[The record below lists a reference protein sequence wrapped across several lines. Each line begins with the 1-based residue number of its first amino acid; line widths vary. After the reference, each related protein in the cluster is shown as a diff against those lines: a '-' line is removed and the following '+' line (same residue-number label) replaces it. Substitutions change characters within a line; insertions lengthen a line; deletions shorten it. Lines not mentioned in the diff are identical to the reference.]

1 MTTLYPHQAQ
11 EIKNHGLDRYRGL
24 LWCPRS
30 GKSRA
35 AMGSALRMRE
45 AGMINQVVITS
56 PNGVHENWVV
66 QELLPFFPAN
76 QIWKWDTQ
84 RDVVGQAQRLQSL
97 PRDFSVLSIPAHLW
111 TMDRAQWFFN
121 HMRHRAAAT
130 LFIVDES
137 DDYSSPSAKRTRRVR
152 SMSKHCAAVRILT
165 GTPWHGSILNAWSQ
179 LEILSPGL
187 SGHKTYGDFS
197 RRYGVWQTKFGPHGS
212 WPSLVGYQN
221 VDEFMTTVREHCSII
236 TPVDIPDMPRTK
248 NRLINMDLS
257 PPITSAV
264 QDLLAK
270 VELENAGVLFGQI
283 QQAVGLCPD
292 RLDMTVRLSQRGRF
306 VVIWCRYRAEIESLS
321 SLLHEAHVWYGGTP
335 ETERVHIRET
345 LRGDSRIGNG
355 MVLIAQPQSCSRGL
369 DFSRAE
375 LMVFHSHTPS
385 VRMHDQALNRVTAI
399 GTGTTPV
406 YYICNSGIDAH
417 VIQRL
422 RLKTR
427 FSRLTLQD
435 IEELRDYSIVPTESR
450 LRMLWKKL
458 HKVDL
463 REL

>member
-1 MTTLYPHQAQ
+1 MTTLYPHQAR
-11 EIKNHGLDRYRGL
+11 EIDQFGLHRYRGL

-35 AMGSALRMRE
+35 AIGSALRMRE

-56 PNGVHENWVV
+56 PNGVHENWMV
-66 QELLPFFPAN
+66 QELLPFFSADRL
-76 QIWKWDTQ
+76 WKWDT
-84 RDVVGQAQRLQSL
+84 RADDADQANRLQAL
-97 PRDFSVLSIPAHLW
+97 PGDFSILAIPAHLW

-121 HMRHRAAAT
+121 RLRHRAAVT
-130 LFIVDES
+130 LLIVDES
-137 DDYSSPSAKRTRRVR
+137 DDYASPSAKRARRVR
-152 SMSKHCAAVRILT
+152 AMAKHCVAVRILT
-165 GTPWHGSILNAWSQ
+165 GTPWHDSLLNAWSQ

-187 SGHKTYGDFS
+187 SGHTTYGDFS
-197 RRYGVWQTKFGPHGS
+197 RRYGVWQTRFGPHGS
-212 WPSLVGYQN
+212 WPSLTGYQN
-221 VDEFMTTVREHCSII
+221 VDEFMTLVRKHCSII
-236 TPVDIPDMPRTK
+236 TPADIPDMPRTK

-257 PPITSAV
+257 PPIATEVKA
-264 QDLLAK
+264 LIE
-270 VELENAGVLFGQI
+270 ELDVENAGVMFGKI
-283 QQAVGLCPD
+283 QQVIGMCPD
-292 RLDMTVRLSQRGRF
+292 RLDMTTRLSQRGRF

-321 SLLHEAHVWYGGTP
+321 TLLPEAHVWYGGTP
-335 ETERVHIRET
+335 ETERARIRET
-345 LRGDSRIGNG
+345 LRGESQLGDG
-355 MVLIAQPQSCSRGL
+355 MVLIAQPQSCARGL

-399 GTGTTPV
+399 GAGTTPV
-406 YYICNSGIDAH
+406 YYLCNSGIDAH

-427 FSRLTLQD
+427 FSRITLQD

-450 LRMLWKKL
+450 LRMLWRKL